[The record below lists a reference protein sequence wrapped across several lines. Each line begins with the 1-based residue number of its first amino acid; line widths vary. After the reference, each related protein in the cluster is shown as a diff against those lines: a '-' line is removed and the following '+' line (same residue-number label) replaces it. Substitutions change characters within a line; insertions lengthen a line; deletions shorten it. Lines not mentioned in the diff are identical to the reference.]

1 MKVIDLRIAIVGL
14 GYIGLPLAVEFGRKH
29 KVIGF
34 DINKK
39 RIEELNKGVDI
50 TSELNSK
57 EIRQAK
63 NLSFTFNIIDVKKCN
78 IFIITVPT
86 PIDSQKRPDLTYL
99 KKASEDVG
107 SVLKKNDLVIYE
119 STVFPGVT
127 EEFCAPILE
136 KKSNLKFNKDFYL
149 GYSPERINP
158 GDKKHR
164 LKNIKKLTSGSTP
177 KTTKLVDDLYK
188 DIIVAGTFKVDNIKI
203 AEAAKVI
210 ENIQRDVN
218 IALVNE
224 FSVIFNKLDI
234 DTESVLEAASTKW
247 NFLPFKPGL
256 VGGHCIGVDPYYLTH
271 KAREIGYDPKMILAG
286 RRLNDSMAKYI
297 VKQVLSL
304 MNKKLIKIPN
314 ANILIMGLTFKE
326 NCQDLRNTKIVDLV
340 DEFKKLNCNVDVYDP
355 WVNHEDAKK
364 QYNIIPI
371 DKPLTGK
378 YDAILLAV
386 AHNVFKGISL
396 NQMKNFAKEK
406 HVLYDIKHLLNAND
420 VDGRL

>member
-63 NLSFTFNIIDVKKCN
+63 NLSFTFNINDVKKCN

-188 DIIVAGTFKVDNIKI
+188 DIIVAGTFKVENIKI

-304 MNKKLIKIPN
+304 MNKKLINIPN

-396 NQMKNFAKEK
+396 NQIKNFAKEK
-406 HVLYDIKHLLNAND
+406 HVLYDIKYLLNVND

>member
-29 KVIGF
+29 NVIGF

-63 NLSFTFNIIDVKKCN
+63 NLNFTFNINDIKKCN
-78 IFIITVPT
+78 VFIITVPT
-86 PIDSQKRPDLTYL
+86 PIDSQKRPDLKYL

-304 MNKKLIKIPN
+304 MNKKLINIPN

-326 NCQDLRNTKIVDLV
+326 NCQDLRNTKVVDLV
-340 DEFKKLNCNVDVYDP
+340 DEFKKLNFNVDVYDP

-396 NQMKNFAKEK
+396 NQIKNFAKEK
-406 HVLYDIKHLLNAND
+406 HVLYDIKYLLNAND

>member
-1 MKVIDLRIAIVGL
+1 M
-14 GYIGLPLAVEFGRKH
+14 
-29 KVIGF
+29 
-34 DINKK
+34 
-39 RIEELNKGVDI
+39 
-50 TSELNSK
+50 
-57 EIRQAK
+57 
-63 NLSFTFNIIDVKKCN
+63 
-78 IFIITVPT
+78 
-86 PIDSQKRPDLTYL
+86 
-99 KKASEDVG
+99 
-107 SVLKKNDLVIYE
+107 
-119 STVFPGVT
+119 
-127 EEFCAPILE
+127 
-136 KKSNLKFNKDFYL
+136 
-149 GYSPERINP
+149 YSPERINP
-158 GDKKHR
+158 GDKKHK

-304 MNKKLIKIPN
+304 MNKKLINIPN

-396 NQMKNFAKEK
+396 SQIKNFAKEK

>member
-63 NLSFTFNIIDVKKCN
+63 KLSFTFNINDIKKCN

-188 DIIVAGTFKVDNIKI
+188 DIIVAGTFKVENIKI

-256 VGGHCIGVDPYYLTH
+256 VGGHCIGVDPYSLTH
-271 KAREIGYDPKMILAG
+271 KAREVGYDPKMILAG

-304 MNKKLIKIPN
+304 MNKKLINIPN

-326 NCQDLRNTKIVDLV
+326 NCQDLRNTKVVDFV

-396 NQMKNFAKEK
+396 NQIKNFAKEK
-406 HVLYDIKHLLNAND
+406 HVLYDIKYLLNAND